1 MAPMTLYQP
10 IAPLDRIA
18 DLFTIEGRA
27 GVRARIISHLI
38 SLLKLGGET
47 PDPCPVADSTAFF
60 LGERGACVSGIDLIP
75 PLTAGARQEATRRG
89 SLANSILADIL
100 VHHAGAPVHVGQGA
114 L

>member
-1 MAPMTLYQP
+1 MAPMTQVQS

-18 DLFTIEGRA
+18 NLFTIEGWA

-47 PDPCPVADSTAFF
+47 PDRCSVADSKAFF
-60 LGERGACVSGIDLIP
+60 LGEHGACISGIDLIP
-75 PLTAGARQEATRRG
+75 PLTARARQEATRRG
-89 SLANSILADIL
+89 SLANFILADLL
-100 VHHAGAPVHVGQGA
+100 VDQADAPVHAGHSA

>member
-1 MAPMTLYQP
+1 MTLYQP

-100 VHHAGAPVHVGQGA
+100 VHQAGAPVHVGQGA